1 MVAINSY
8 LHEQLHF
15 TFIEMYFERKE
26 KAGYIVEAN
35 YWIASN
41 EELLYLVGLP
51 IWIDGVPFRCNSAHC
66 DAPVK
71 KGGQIILRVSD
82 I

>member
-15 TFIEMYFERKE
+15 TCLEGYFERKE
-26 KAGYIVEAN
+26 KTGYIVEAN
-35 YWIASN
+35 YDIASSD
-41 EELLYLVGLP
+41 ELLYLVGLP
-51 IWIDGVPFRCNSAHC
+51 IWIDGVPFRCNSARC
-66 DAPVK
+66 DGPIK
-71 KGGQIILRVSD
+71 KGGQIILRVSV

>member
-8 LHEQLHF
+8 LDEQLHF
-15 TFIEMYFERKE
+15 TFLETYFDRKE

-35 YWIASN
+35 YGIASN

-51 IWIDGVPFRCNSAHC
+51 IWIDGVPFRCNSARC
-66 DAPVK
+66 DAPIK